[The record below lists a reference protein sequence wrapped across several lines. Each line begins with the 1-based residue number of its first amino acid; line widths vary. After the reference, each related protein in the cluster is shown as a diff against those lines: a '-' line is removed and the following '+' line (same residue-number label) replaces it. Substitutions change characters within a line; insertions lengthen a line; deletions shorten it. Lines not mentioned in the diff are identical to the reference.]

1 MENIKKAYQTI
12 LDDNFPEEMTITFG
26 NQKLQY
32 KKRVWKINDDGVD
45 VERGLRYGENPGQE
59 AAMYELVKGNLVLSG
74 CEFIKPGN
82 SFVSGIDEE
91 MLVQFGKHPGKI
103 NLTDIDNALNILKY
117 LMDKPAAVIV
127 KHNNPCGVAYG
138 SSIAEAF
145 SRAYRAD
152 RIAAFGGCLAMNRIC
167 DKEAADLIAD
177 LYLEVVVAPDYNG
190 DALEILQKKKNL
202 RIVKIPRIDHLVELR
217 DVVFPDFKSLMDGG
231 IIVQQSSTTKIKSR
245 NDFLQAVTEY
255 KGKNY
260 SIERTPTER
269 EFDDMLFGW
278 YVEQGVTSN
287 SVIYVKDGVTVGI
300 GTGEQDR
307 VGVAE
312 IAIYKAYTKYA
323 DLKCFDRYGI
333 TYKELELSV
342 KKGERNKS
350 DKSKIDE
357 ETSAAKG
364 GLKGSVAISDA
375 FFPFRDG
382 VDVIIE
388 QGISAILQPGGS
400 IRDFES
406 IEACNEADPKV
417 TMMYTGQRAFK
428 H

>member
-1 MENIKKAYQTI
+1 MENIKKSYQTI
-12 LDDNFPEEMTITFG
+12 LDDNFPDEMTITFG

-32 KKRVWKINDDGVD
+32 KKRIWKIDDEGVQ

-59 AAMYELVKGNLVLSG
+59 AAMYELVNGNLVLAG
-74 CEFIKPGN
+74 CEFITPGN
-82 SFVSGIDEE
+82 SFVSGIDEN
-91 MLVQFGKHPGKI
+91 MLIQFGKHPGKI

-117 LMDKPAAVIV
+117 LMDRPAAVIV

-145 SRAYRAD
+145 NRSYRAD
-152 RIAAFGGCLAMNRIC
+152 RIAAFGGCLALNRVC
-167 DKEAADLIAD
+167 DKETAELVANF
-177 LYLEVVVAPDYNG
+177 YLEVIVAPEYDG
-190 DALEILQKKKNL
+190 EALEILKKKKNL
-202 RIVKIPRIDHLVELR
+202 RIVRIPRIDRLAEVR
-217 DVVFPDFKSLMDGG
+217 DMIFPDFKSLMDGG
-231 IIVQQSSTTKIKSR
+231 FIVQQSSTTRIKSKD
-245 NDFLQAVTEY
+245 DFLQAVTEY
-255 KGKNY
+255 KGTKY

-323 DLKCFDRYGI
+323 DLLCFDRYGI
-333 TYKELELSV
+333 TYKDLELSV
-342 KKGERNKS
+342 KKGERSSS
-350 DKSKIDE
+350 DKIKIDE
-357 ETSAAKG
+357 DTSAAKG
-364 GLKGSVAISDA
+364 GLIGAVAISDA

-388 QGISAILQPGGS
+388 QGISGILQPGGS

>member
-1 MENIKKAYQTI
+1 MTDIKKSYQTI
-12 LDDNFPEEMTITFG
+12 LDDNFPEEMTISFG

-32 KKRVWKINDDGVD
+32 KKRIWKINDEGVD

-59 AAMYELVKGNLVLSG
+59 AAMYELVNGNLVLGG

-82 SFVSGIDEE
+82 SFVSGIDED
-91 MLVQFGKHPGKI
+91 MLIQFGKHPGKI

-117 LMDKPAAVIV
+117 LMEKPAAVIV
-127 KHNNPCGVAYG
+127 KHNNPCGAAYG
-138 SSIAEAF
+138 SSIADAF
-145 SRAYRAD
+145 NRAYRAD
-152 RIAAFGGCLAMNRIC
+152 RIAAFGGCLAMNRVC
-167 DKEAADLIAD
+167 DKEAAELIAS
-177 LYLEVVVAPDYNG
+177 LYLEVVVAPEYDG
-190 DALEILQKKKNL
+190 AALEILQKKKNL
-202 RIVKIPRIDHLVELR
+202 RIVKIPRIDRLAELR
-217 DVVFPDFKSLMDGG
+217 DTVFPDFKSLMDGG
-231 IIVQQSSTTKIKSR
+231 LIVQQSSITRIKSK
-245 NDFLQAVTEY
+245 NDFLPAVTEY
-255 KGKNY
+255 KEKKY
-260 SIERTPTER
+260 SIDRTPTEK
-269 EFDDMLFGW
+269 EFEDMLFGW

-287 SVIYVKDGVTVGI
+287 SVIYVKDGVTAGI

-323 DLKCFDRYGI
+323 DLLCFDRYGI

-342 KKGERNKS
+342 KKGTRNNS
-350 DKSKIDE
+350 DKLKIDE
-357 ETSAAKG
+357 DTAAAKG

-406 IEACNEADPKV
+406 IEACNDADPKV
-417 TMMYTGQRAFK
+417 TMMFTGQRAFK